1 MANIIKRSGNWFI
14 DQLNVY
20 QASNSDIASIKNNF
34 LVRMDEFRMII
45 DAMKSKAGN
54 DPLQHELIL
63 GRRGSGKSTL
73 LKRIEIEI
81 QEDKELSKKF
91 IPINLAE
98 EQAGIYRLFDLWE
111 QVLSE
116 LSFKFKIA
124 LQLKD
129 FKSFDSENNYA
140 RYVFEEIHKLCS
152 DLHVKVVLL
161 LDNFDRIAENMDDN
175 GNLLRELLIN
185 YNDVQIIAGST
196 RMDEYFWAYDKPF
209 YEFFRR
215 HKLEA
220 LSREEIRLLLN
231 HWADTLELPELKTF
245 VENNPGKL
253 ENIRL
258 LTDGL
263 PRTLQF
269 FIQMVLQ
276 KEGADSYE
284 YLKKI
289 MDTVSPLYQERLNH
303 LPPPQRKLVLE
314 IAFFWEACSTKQLA
328 EKAKMESKLVSA
340 QLKQLE
346 QKGIVDKIE
355 TDSKNHLYRL
365 SERFFNL
372 WLIITQGSPEQKRK
386 AKWLSIFLENFY
398 DENTLRQLCSHHLSE
413 LRNNKISWKK
423 ALIFSKALSQSRY
436 VNTRDRDELITL
448 TEKLAGENIQNSLL
462 ALPKRFNEI
471 LLEIKKDVETGAF
484 DLAVSKANEIE
495 NEQDGGKEFILG
507 NIYIFKSEYDKAVS
521 YYQTAISKGWDM
533 ALIHIGIAYI
543 QKLEVDKAEKYWLE
557 AVERGNTQI
566 YFGLGKLY
574 EDSERFELAKKY
586 YLLAYKEKQN
596 ASTAKLGMIY
606 YNEGKFEL
614 AEMYLLEAK
623 QLGDIEAAEFL
634 GALYITKGKYYEAE
648 ETLLNCKSNGSENA
662 NLFLGE
668 LYAIQEK
675 YELAESVLL
684 EAKKDNLAEAY
695 YLLGKV
701 YLSKNQIDL
710 AEEHHLIASERG
722 IKLSDLDL
730 GTIYWIKNEN
740 NKAKAYLEKAI
751 KIDEPKGMA
760 NSILGAIYA
769 EECSFDMAQ
778 KHAEIGLEK
787 GSDYANA
794 ILPIIY
800 FNKNIRRD
808 IALHLYTEAKDKDNL
823 QMIIIEIWNGIF
835 NNIEWRVREELKR
848 REFQEVGDFWENML
862 IHQQKNLVLNLF
874 NNPEFGKT
882 LQEKYMVIYYATLL
896 LTKQGDKNLE
906 LKIPPELNEPIQ
918 DLLKHIHEKEI
929 FYGYKRD

>member
-20 QASNSDIASIKNNF
+20 QAANSDIASIKNNF

-45 DAMKSKAGN
+45 DAMKSKADN

-245 VENNPGKL
+245 IENNPGKL

-346 QKGIVDKIE
+346 QKGIIDKIE

-398 DENTLRQLCSHHLSE
+398 DETTVKQLCSVHIEKLKSNILE
-413 LRNNKISWKK
+413 WSNALILTK
-423 ALIFSKALSQSRY
+423 ALAQSKYISTSE
-436 VNTRDRDELITL
+436 RDELISL
-448 TEKLAGENIQNSLL
+448 TEKMRNKSVDNSYLL
-462 ALPKRFNEI
+462 LPKEFKVISKEI
-471 LLEIKKDVETGAF
+471 EDDVLKEKYDNA
-484 DLAVSKANEIE
+484 LMKIEEIE
-495 NEQDGGKEFILG
+495 NESDGAKEVLKGFVYLKKLD
-507 NIYIFKSEYDKAVS
+507 FQKAESS
-521 YYQTAISKGWDM
+521 YTEAISKGQNVPSVNLGITYFGQAKYELAEKFLIKGLKNYENEYFAY
-533 ALIHIGIAYI
+533 ALGLCYIHLKKYELAGEYFSKTIENGTEISFIIIAKYFDDGDI
-543 QKLEVDKAEKYWLE
+543 FESAEKYYLLAIEKGSSIAIIALAKMYERLE
-557 AVERGNTQI
+557 KFDLAKEYYQLGIEKGNGLAALGIANMYNKQGKFELAEKYFVLALEKGESAAIMPLAHI
-566 YFGLGKLY
+566 YFKTN
-574 EDSERFELAKKY
+574 RFELAKKFY
-586 YLLAYKEKQN
+586 QDAVADGQKRAFLYL
-596 ASTAKLGMIY
+596 G
-606 YNEGKFEL
+606 
-614 AEMYLLEAK
+614 LLYHH
-623 QLGDIEAAEFL
+623 Q
-634 GALYITKGKYYEAE
+634 KYYEKAE
-648 ETLLNCKSNGSENA
+648 E
-662 NLFLGE
+662 
-668 LYAIQEK
+668 
-675 YELAESVLL
+675 
-684 EAKKDNLAEAY
+684 Y
-695 YLLGKV
+695 YKL
-701 YLSKNQIDL
+701 
-710 AEEHHLIASERG
+710 G
-722 IKLSDLDL
+722 IKSKQERSEYALAVL
-730 GTIYWIKNEN
+730 YYEC
-740 NKAKAYLEKAI
+740 NK
-751 KIDEPKGMA
+751 
-760 NSILGAIYA
+760 
-769 EECSFDMAQ
+769 Q
-778 KHAEIGLEK
+778 K
-787 GSDYANA
+787 
-794 ILPIIY
+794 
-800 FNKNIRRD
+800 
-808 IALHLYTEAKDKDNL
+808 TEALRISMSSKMAELDK
-823 QMIIIEIWNGIF
+823 IEIEIWNGVF
-835 NNIEWRVREELKR
+835 SNTEERICKEFKVKELLELDSFLK
-848 REFQEVGDFWENML
+848 GLL
-862 IHQQKNLVLNLF
+862 IHQQQNLVLNLF

-882 LQEKYMVIYYATLL
+882 LQEKYTVIYYATLL